1 MGCAQIF
8 TTVHHNQAE
17 LAVLIYQGD
26 NSQASR
32 NRLLG
37 QFQLV
42 NLPPARA
49 GEPQI
54 EVRCSEV

>member
-1 MGCAQIF
+1 MLQIF
-8 TTVHHNQAE
+8 TTVHNGQEE
-17 LAVLIYQGD
+17 LCVMIYAGD
-26 NSQASR
+26 SNTASR

-42 NLPPARA
+42 NVPPARV

-54 EVRCSEV
+54 EVSSLL